1 MTCHAERVTLL
12 VELDRASDVPLY
24 RQLRAALE
32 REILSGRIGVEGR
45 LPSSRELA
53 TALGVSRN
61 TVVTAYQELIAEG
74 YVTPMAR
81 SGLAVNTDLRPSGGA
96 APARASRYDWTSRL
110 SHPPDADLPLS
121 HRPRDWQ
128 RYPYPFLGGQPS
140 ADLFPRRA
148 WQRALRAALEP
159 PHYWPSLSDTGD
171 ADDPL
176 LVEALCRHVLPAR
189 GIDADPAQ
197 VLVTLGSQQG
207 QSLLAGELL
216 GPGKRLAVEDPGY
229 PDLWHIAVR
238 AGAEL
243 VPLDVDGGGIVPGA
257 TLAGCDVVAV
267 TPSHQYPTNV
277 TLTVGR
283 RHQLLAA
290 SPELVVIEDDYDAE
304 FRYAGTPTPA
314 LKALDRRGQV
324 VYLGS
329 FSKFLAPGLRLGFL
343 VADARLVAALRERRR
358 FQIRHPPGQQQRAL
372 ALLITSG
379 DYARALRRARTILR
393 DRWRRTVQA
402 VDARLGWRPAFG
414 DSFPAGGTGLW
425 AVGPAD
431 LNSRAL
437 AAAARTRGVLVEP
450 SDAYSLR
457 EPRRLDA
464 VKIGFASVATNRI
477 DAGIAELASAAALL

>member
-1 MTCHAERVTLL
+1 MSPD
-12 VELDRASDVPLY
+12 LDRSSEVPLY
-24 RQLRAALE
+24 RQLRAHLE
-32 REILSGRIGVEGR
+32 GDILAGRIGVEGR

-74 YVTPMAR
+74 YVTPLPR
-81 SGLAVNTDLRPSGGA
+81 SGLAVNTDLRR
-96 APARASRYDWTSRL
+96 APVVPRELRFDWASRL
-110 SHPPDADLPLS
+110 VPPPDAELPIS

-176 LVEALCRHVLPAR
+176 LVEALCRHILPAR
-189 GIDADPAQ
+189 GIDADPSQ

-207 QSLLAGELL
+207 VSLLAGELL
-216 GPGKRLAVEDPGY
+216 RGRRLGVEDPGY

-238 AGAEL
+238 AGATL
-243 VPLDVDGGGIVPGA
+243 VPFDVDGGGLVPSE
-257 TLAGCDVVAV
+257 TLKSCDAVAV

-283 RHQLLAA
+283 RHQLLEAT
-290 SPELVVIEDDYDAE
+290 PELIVIEDDYDAE
-304 FRYAGTPTPA
+304 FRYAGSPTPA

-358 FQIRHPPGQQQRAL
+358 FQVRHPPGQQQRAL

-393 DRWRRTVQA
+393 DRWRRTA
-402 VDARLGWRPAFG
+402 VEASLGWRPAFG
-414 DSFPAGGTGLW
+414 DAFPAGGTGLW

-437 AAAARTRGVLVEP
+437 AAVARARGVLVEP
-450 SDAYSLR
+450 SDAYYLR
-457 EPRRLDA
+457 EPRLLNA
-464 VKIGFASVATNRI
+464 VKIGFASIATDRI
-477 DAGIAELASAAALL
+477 EVGVAELAAALSHA